1 MAGPERCVVQVSPFC
16 YRFCS
21 ATQLAPGHGAKTVA
35 RRFAKTLPST
45 VLVDDTHPLP
55 HASLF
60 STFEAL
66 AATAGAR
73 EALLEPGREPLRF
86 ADLPARLR
94 DIRDS
99 LASHGIGRG
108 DRVASALP
116 RGADTAVCFLAVA
129 SCAIHVPL
137 NPAYSEAE
145 FTRYLAKL
153 RPAALIVA
161 AHDAAGRSSAA
172 ALGIPIVDL
181 VADERG
187 PPGAFE
193 LRHHETRDPV
203 DPAWNTHDD
212 VALVLLTSG
221 TTSEQKFVPIRQR
234 HLLAY
239 ARASGEFYQLG
250 PRDRGLHVMPMFHG
264 HGLKS
269 SLLVPLANGS
279 GVICTREFDVGSFLR
294 QVTEMDATWY
304 SAAAAIHQAILQR
317 LDGNRDAI
325 RGARLRFMRSG
336 SARLDPKVM
345 TGLENA
351 FGAPMLERYGMSET
365 CTLTSHALPPHVR
378 RAGTVGTAMFNDVA
392 IIDASGNAVSEGTLG
407 EIVARGPGVIDGYF
421 DDPVATAAAFVDGW
435 FRTGDLGR
443 LDGDGYLTL
452 CGRIKDVIN
461 RGGEKIGTG
470 EVESVLLGH
479 PAVAQACVSPIPH
492 PTLGEE
498 VAAAVVLAP
507 SMRVNERELRSHAAR
522 MLTGFKVPRR
532 IAVRTA
538 LPVNATSKVGQ
549 AEIERIRSDMLN
561 DAARAVDVTPVPW
574 TVLER
579 QIATLWADAL
589 DIAVGDIGRDDDFFL
604 LGGDSLQVYELFVH
618 LRSRYGI
625 AVGLADLFD
634 DASTVA
640 GMARMVERSSDGST
654 AARGARRLVP
664 IKEDGD
670 WPPLFALPGSGGN
683 PVGYVHL
690 GRLLDRRQPLIGIES
705 RGLDGS
711 SLPLTRVED
720 IAKDNLAAIRAVQ
733 PTGPYFIAGA
743 CYGARVAYEMAR
755 QLEQAGERIGLLLM
769 LDPSSPFHAA
779 DGRRRGASAEAGVKP
794 RTVTTRFVLNRILL
808 HVSTL
813 ARLKGEERSAYVRE
827 KAGVLRDI
835 VRRRDLFR
843 GDRSELHQRLV
854 HAANRQAGGRYVPG
868 PFGGPVVL
876 CFTRD
881 RPVKGARNY
890 RLDWLD
896 IVPQCGGP
904 CYVAGNDSGQ
914 MLSVPH
920 VYELSEAV
928 NRWLRTAHAQPG
940 IDARVEVA

>member
-1 MAGPERCVVQVSPFC
+1 MA
-16 YRFCS
+16 
-21 ATQLAPGHGAKTVA
+21 AAP
-35 RRFAKTLPST
+35 
-45 VLVDDTHPLP
+45 PLP
-55 HASLF
+55 KPSLF

-66 AATAGAR
+66 AATAGSR

-94 DIRDS
+94 AIRHS

-116 RGADTAVCFLAVA
+116 RGADTAVCFLGIA

-137 NPAYSEAE
+137 NPAYSDAE

-161 AHDAAGRSSAA
+161 EQHSAA
-172 ALGIPIVDL
+172 RRSALALGIPVIDL
-181 VADERG
+181 IADDRA

-193 LRHHETRDPV
+193 LRHHQARDPV
-203 DPAWNTHDD
+203 EAAWNAIDD

-221 TTSEQKFVPIRQR
+221 TTSQQKFVPIRQR

-250 PRDRGLHVMPMFHG
+250 PSDRGLHVMPMFHG

-269 SLLVPLANGS
+269 SLLVPLASGS
-279 GVICTREFDVGSFLR
+279 GVICTREFDVGSLFR
-294 QVTEMDATWY
+294 QMAELNATWY

-317 LDGNRDAI
+317 VDVDRAAV
-325 RGARLRFMRSG
+325 RAARLRFIRSG

-345 TGLENA
+345 AGLEDA
-351 FGAPMLERYGMSET
+351 FGVPMLERYGMSET
-365 CTLTSHALPPHVR
+365 CTLTSHALPPYER
-378 RAGTVGTAMFNDVA
+378 RPGTVGTAMFNAVA
-392 IIDASGNAVSEGTLG
+392 VIDASGNAAAPGALG
-407 EIVARGPGVIDGYF
+407 EIVARGPGVIDGYL
-421 DDPVATAAAFVDGW
+421 DDPEATAAAFVDGW
-435 FRTGDLGR
+435 FRTGDVGR
-443 LDGDGYLTL
+443 LDEGGYLTL

-461 RGGEKIGTG
+461 RGGEKIGTS
-470 EVESVLLGH
+470 EVESVLLDH
-479 PAVAQACVSPIPH
+479 PAVARACVFPIPH

-507 SMRVNERELRSHAAR
+507 SLRVNERELRSHAAR

-532 IAVRTA
+532 IAIRTE
-538 LPVNATSKVGQ
+538 LPVSATSKIGQ
-549 AEIERIRSDMLN
+549 AEIERIRSEMLN
-561 DAARAVDVTPVPW
+561 DAVHAADATQPPW

-579 QIATLWADAL
+579 EISALWADAL

-604 LGGDSLQVYELFVH
+604 LGGDSLQVYELFVR
-618 LRSRYGI
+618 LRNRYGV

-640 GMARMVERSSDGST
+640 GMARMVERCSDGS
-654 AARGARRLVP
+654 APARVARRLIP
-664 IKEDGD
+664 IKDDGD
-670 WPPLFALPGSGGN
+670 WPPLFAIPGSGGN

-711 SLPLTRVED
+711 SSPLTRVED
-720 IAKDNLAAIRAVQ
+720 IAADNVGAIRELQ
-733 PTGPYFIAGA
+733 PSGPYYLAGA

-755 QLEQAGERIGLLLM
+755 QLEAAGERIGLLLM

-779 DGRRRGASAEAGVKP
+779 DGRRRGEGSGAGVKP
-794 RTVTTRFVLNRILL
+794 RTATAHFVLKRILM

-813 ARLKGEERSAYVRE
+813 ARLKGAQRTAYVRE
-827 KAGVLRDI
+827 KAGILRDI
-835 VRRRDLFR
+835 VRHRDLFR
-843 GDRSELHQRLV
+843 GDRSEVNQRLV

-868 PFGGPVVL
+868 RFGGPVVL

-881 RPVKGARNY
+881 RPIKGARNY

-896 IVPQCGGP
+896 VVPQCGGP
-904 CYVAGNDSGQ
+904 RFVAGNDSGQ
-914 MLSVPH
+914 MLNVPH
-920 VYELSEAV
+920 VYELSDAV
-928 NRWLRTAHAQPG
+928 NRWLRNAHAHSSA
-940 IDARVEVA
+940 DSRAEVA

>member
-1 MAGPERCVVQVSPFC
+1 
-16 YRFCS
+16 
-21 ATQLAPGHGAKTVA
+21 VA
-35 RRFAKTLPST
+35 AA
-45 VLVDDTHPLP
+45 HPLP
-55 HASLF
+55 KPSLF

-66 AATAGAR
+66 AATAGQR
-73 EALLEPGREPLRF
+73 EALLEPGREALRF
-86 ADLPARLR
+86 ADLPSRLR
-94 DIRDS
+94 AIRDS

-108 DRVASALP
+108 DRVASVLP
-116 RGADTAVCFLAVA
+116 RGADTAVCFLGVA

-153 RPAALIVA
+153 RPAALIVGP
-161 AHDAAGRSSAA
+161 HDSAA
-172 ALGIPIVDL
+172 RRSAVALGIPIVDL
-181 VADERG
+181 IADDRM

-193 LRHHETRDPV
+193 LRHRRARAPV
-203 DPAWNTHDD
+203 EPTWNASDD

-221 TTSEQKFVPIRQR
+221 TTSQQKFVPIRQR

-239 ARASGEFYQLG
+239 ANASSGFYRLG

-269 SLLVPLANGS
+269 SLLVPLASGS
-279 GVICTREFDVGSFLR
+279 GVICTREFDVASLFL
-294 QVTEMDATWY
+294 QMAEMEATWY

-317 LDGNRDAI
+317 AEVN
-325 RGARLRFMRSG
+325 RGAVRAVRLRFIRSG

-345 TGLENA
+345 AGLEDV

-365 CTLTSHALPPHVR
+365 CTLTSHALPPHER
-378 RAGTVGTAMFNDVA
+378 RAGTVGTAMFNEVA
-392 IIDASGNAVSEGTLG
+392 VIDASGDPAAPGALG
-407 EIVARGPGVIDGYF
+407 EIVARGPGVIDGYLE
-421 DDPVATAAAFVDGW
+421 DPEATAAAFVDGW

-443 LDGDGYLTL
+443 LDDDGYLTL

-470 EVESVLLGH
+470 EVEGVLLGH
-479 PAVAQACVSPIPH
+479 PAVAQACVFPIPH

-507 SMRVNERELRSHAAR
+507 SLRVNERELRAHAAR

-532 IAVRTA
+532 IAIRSA

-549 AEIERIRSDMLN
+549 AEIELIRGEMLD
-561 DAARAVDVTPVPW
+561 DAAHAADVTQMPW
-574 TVLER
+574 TALER
-579 QIATLWADAL
+579 EIAALWAEAL
-589 DIAVGDIGRDDDFFL
+589 DIAVDDIGRDDDFFL
-604 LGGDSLQVYELFVH
+604 LGGDSLQVYELFVR
-618 LRSRYGI
+618 LRSRYGV

-640 GMARMVERSSDGST
+640 GMARMVERSSDRSMP
-654 AARGARRLVP
+654 ARASRRLVP
-664 IKEDGD
+664 IKDDGD
-670 WPPLFALPGSGGN
+670 LPPLFAIPGSGGN

-705 RGLDGS
+705 RGLDGAS
-711 SLPLTRVED
+711 PPLTRVED
-720 IAKDNLAAIRAVQ
+720 IAADNLAAIRALQ
-733 PTGPYFIAGA
+733 PTGPYYLAGA

-779 DGRRRGASAEAGVKP
+779 DGRPRGATADAS
-794 RTVTTRFVLNRILL
+794 VTPGTATAHFVLNRILL
-808 HVSTL
+808 HMSTL
-813 ARLKGEERSAYVRE
+813 ARLKGAERAAYVRQ

-843 GDRSELHQRLV
+843 GDRSELNQRLV

-868 PFGGPVVL
+868 TFGGPVVL

-881 RPVKGARNY
+881 RPIKGARNY

-896 IVPQCGGP
+896 VVPQCGGP
-904 CYVAGNDSGQ
+904 RFVAGNDSGQ
-914 MLSVPH
+914 MLNVPH
-920 VYELSEAV
+920 VYELSDAV
-928 NRWLRTAHAQPG
+928 NRWLRHAHAQSS
-940 IDARVEVA
+940 IDIRAEVA